1 MKSVGRTLQLLIP
14 LLPLAVMAQQLPQHT
29 MYISNNFV
37 LNPAAA
43 GVEDYTDVKFS
54 ARAQW
59 IGIEDAPRTLYA
71 SIHAPFNEDIN
82 TGRRQ
87 GVGGLLVA
95 DKAGV
100 TEWVSGLATYAYHLP
115 FTREVKLSMG
125 MGGGFLFRRWDLSGI
140 TLRDPLDPQLAVNE
154 DPTIAPV
161 LHAGVWLYSDDFFCG
176 MSSQNLLAF
185 SNGFNRHFFATAG
198 YRFAM
203 GEWYATPSVMLRY
216 VRPAPL
222 SFDVNMKMQYADICW
237 LGLSYRKEMGMAAM
251 AGFFISPSLNVS
263 YAYDF
268 KNANVQHLPGNSH
281 EFVLGLRFNNLKR
294 YRSPR
299 VAW

>member
-1 MKSVGRTLQLLIP
+1 MKRVGRNLQLLIA
-14 LLPLAVMAQQLPQHT
+14 LLPLAAMAQQLPQHT

-43 GVEDYTDVKFS
+43 GVEDFTDVKLS
-54 ARAQW
+54 MRMQW
-59 IGIEDAPRTLYA
+59 IGVEDAPRTLYA
-71 SIHAPFNEDIN
+71 SIHAPVNEDIN

-95 DKAGV
+95 DKAGI
-100 TEWVSGLATYAYHLP
+100 TEWVSGLAAYAYHVPLN
-115 FTREVKLSMG
+115 REVRVSVG
-125 MGGGFLFRRWDLSGI
+125 AAGGFLFRRWDLSGI
-140 TLRDPLDPQLAVNE
+140 RLRDPADPLLTASE
-154 DPTIAPV
+154 DPKAVPV
-161 LHAGVWLYSDDFFCG
+161 LHAGIWLYSNDFFCG
-176 MSSQNLLAF
+176 LSSQNLLEV
-185 SNGFNRHFFATAG
+185 SNGFSRHYFATAG
-198 YRFAM
+198 YRFEI

-216 VRPAPL
+216 VRPVPL
-222 SFDVNMKMQYADICW
+222 SFDVNMKMQYEDIGW
-237 LGLSYRKEMGMAAM
+237 LGLSYRKGMGMAAM
-251 AGFFISPSLNVS
+251 AGFFISPLLNVS

-268 KNANVQHLPGNSH
+268 RNEQVQLFPRDSH